1 MKLTVLLLLLMG
13 FVCKTQAQVEN
24 INNIINTREVLKTL
38 SVLASDEMRG
48 RKAYSPEIDSAAR
61 FIASSFSQSGLL
73 PLQGKQNYFQEFYTW
88 RTRLIAASGTADGI
102 AFNQEDIALL
112 ATDSLVQF
120 HTNEEFDKI
129 YIRPGA
135 SLQSE
140 LGKLIKDNKK
150 CIVFI
155 DTTQKQMFKRLKR
168 MQPQT
173 FSSMQPILFVLYSGK
188 PLLQM
193 EFTIQQSV
201 IQQKLTNVAGLLPGT
216 SKKGEY
222 VVFSA
227 HYDHLGVGKMNA
239 ANDSIY
245 NGANDDATG
254 TTAVMLLAKYFS
266 QLPKMERSIIFVAFT
281 AEEIGG
287 FGSRYFSAQVD
298 PATLVAMFN
307 IEMIGTESKWG
318 THSAY
323 ITGYEKSDFGKI
335 LQQNLAGTHF
345 HFEPDPYPSQQLF
358 YRSDNASLAAV
369 GVPAHTISTS
379 KMDVEKYYH
388 TQGDEIATLDI
399 ENMPQIIQAIALSST
414 SIIEGKQTPARIS
427 ALETQH

>member
-155 DTTQKQMFKRLKR
+155 DTTKKQMFKRLKR

-201 IQQKLTNVAGLLPGT
+201 IQQ
-216 SKKGEY
+216 
-222 VVFSA
+222 
-227 HYDHLGVGKMNA
+227 
-239 ANDSIY
+239 
-245 NGANDDATG
+245 
-254 TTAVMLLAKYFS
+254 
-266 QLPKMERSIIFVAFT
+266 
-281 AEEIGG
+281 
-287 FGSRYFSAQVD
+287 
-298 PATLVAMFN
+298 
-307 IEMIGTESKWG
+307 
-318 THSAY
+318 
-323 ITGYEKSDFGKI
+323 
-335 LQQNLAGTHF
+335 
-345 HFEPDPYPSQQLF
+345 
-358 YRSDNASLAAV
+358 
-369 GVPAHTISTS
+369 
-379 KMDVEKYYH
+379 
-388 TQGDEIATLDI
+388 
-399 ENMPQIIQAIALSST
+399 
-414 SIIEGKQTPARIS
+414 
-427 ALETQH
+427 